1 MTNDEWETLA
11 ERIFEIVALETWD
24 ELTQIKLGTYL
35 TLRGAKYLFPE
46 NLDYKHRLTLAVMI
60 NDEIRIITVP

>member
-1 MTNDEWETLA
+1 LTNDEWETLA

-35 TLRGAKYLFPE
+35 TVLQRKARALQP
-46 NLDYKHRLTLAVMI
+46 LDG
-60 NDEIRIITVP
+60 